1 MSLSSIFNFCE
12 VRLVLGFGHDALG
25 KTAENP
31 GKRTGKLW
39 EIASTFFQT
48 RTRTDFVLFFL
59 LGDASQR

>member
-25 KTAENP
+25 KTAENL

-39 EIASTFFQT
+39 EMASTFFQT
-48 RTRTDFVLFFL
+48 RTDFVCFFL
-59 LGDASQR
+59 LGDASQG